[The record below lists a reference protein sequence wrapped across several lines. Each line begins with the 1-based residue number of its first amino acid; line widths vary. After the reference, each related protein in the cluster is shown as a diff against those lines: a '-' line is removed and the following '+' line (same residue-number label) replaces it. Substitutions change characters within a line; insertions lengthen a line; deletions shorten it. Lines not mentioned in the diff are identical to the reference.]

1 MSVRSDLE
9 TRLQLW
15 ADSQSPKLK
24 IAWEGQAFQ
33 KPTSGVF
40 LQAFI
45 MRAKS
50 RNSNLSGIDYREHG
64 LWQISVWGLD
74 GKGSAE
80 TEQVAQDLVNLFPVV
95 PKFAQ
100 TSIEQVGTISQ
111 ADIIDGWRVV
121 HVTFPYR
128 KESQTN

>member
-9 TRLQLW
+9 TRLQTW
-15 ADSQSPKLK
+15 ADAQSPKIK
-24 IAWEGQAFQ
+24 IAWEGKAFT
-33 KPTSGVF
+33 KPSTGVF
-40 LQAFI
+40 LQAVV

-50 RNSNLSGIDYREHG
+50 RNSNLGGIDYREHG

-80 TEQVAQDLVNLFPVV
+80 TEDIAQDLVNLFPVV

-100 TSIEQVGTISQ
+100 TSIEQVGSISQ

-121 HVTFPYR
+121 HITFPYR
-128 KESQTN
+128 KEAQTI

>member
-15 ADSQSPKLK
+15 ADSQVPKIK

-40 LQAFI
+40 LQAVV

-50 RNSNLSGIDYREHG
+50 RNSTLRGTDYREHG

-74 GKGSAE
+74 GRGSSE
-80 TEQVAQDLVNLFPVV
+80 TENIAQDLVNLFPVV
-95 PKFAQ
+95 PKFAS
-100 TSIEQVGTISQ
+100 TSIEQVGSISQ

-128 KESQTN
+128 KESQTI

>member
-15 ADSQSPKLK
+15 ADSQVPKIK
-24 IAWEGQAFQ
+24 IAWEGQSFQ

-40 LQAFI
+40 LQAVV

-50 RNSNLSGIDYREHG
+50 RNSTLRGTDYREHG

-74 GKGSAE
+74 GRGSSE
-80 TEQVAQDLVNLFPVV
+80 TENIAQDLVNLFPVV
-95 PKFAQ
+95 PKFAS

-121 HVTFPYR
+121 HVTFHYR
-128 KESQTN
+128 KESQTI

>member
-9 TRLQLW
+9 TRLQTW
-15 ADSQSPKLK
+15 ADAQSPKIK
-24 IAWEGQAFQ
+24 IAWEGKAFT
-33 KPTSGVF
+33 KPSTGVF
-40 LQAFI
+40 LQAVV

-50 RNSNLSGIDYREHG
+50 RNSNLGGIDYREHG

-74 GKGSAE
+74 GKGSSE
-80 TEQVAQDLVNLFPVV
+80 TESIAQDLVNLFPVI
-95 PKFAQ
+95 PKFAS
-100 TSIEQVGTISQ
+100 TSIEQAGTISQ

-128 KESQTN
+128 KESQTI

>member
-15 ADSQSPKLK
+15 ADSQVPKIK

-33 KPTSGVF
+33 KPTSGLF
-40 LQAFI
+40 LQAVV

-50 RNSNLSGIDYREHG
+50 RNSTLRGTDYREHG

-74 GKGSAE
+74 GRGSSE
-80 TEQVAQDLVNLFPVV
+80 TENIAQDLVNLFPVV
-95 PKFAQ
+95 PKFAS

-128 KESQTN
+128 KESQTI

>member
-15 ADSQSPKLK
+15 ADSQVPKIK

-40 LQAFI
+40 LQAVV
-45 MRAKS
+45 MRAKN
-50 RNSNLSGIDYREHG
+50 RNSTLRGTDYREHG

-74 GKGSAE
+74 GRGSSE
-80 TEQVAQDLVNLFPVV
+80 TENIAQDLVNLFPVV
-95 PKFAQ
+95 PKFAS

-128 KESQTN
+128 KESQTI